1 MGVALGAQ
9 KVGHY
14 ELKERL
20 GSGGMAEVFLA
31 ASPRRPV
38 VAVKRVLPGL
48 AVDEEFRAMFWDEA
62 CIMAQLA
69 HPNVVRLFDY
79 GEADE
84 TLYLALEYVDGPSVA
99 RYLRKAARDKFDP
112 NISAALSIVTQLL
125 TGLEYVHEAA
135 SLEGKPLN
143 IIHRDISPGNVLLTR
158 GGQAKLGDFGIV
170 RSEFLARR
178 TQPGELKGKIG
189 YMSPEQAEG
198 LKVDRRSDLFSAGI
212 ILAELLTLRPL
223 FLGKSEFDT
232 LTRTV
237 KSDLSTWHRFSEP
250 VPEALRTVT
259 ERALSKNPA
268 ERFATARE
276 MRDALLQVALLLG
289 IEVECRD
296 VAEDLV
302 RVGLTPREGG
312 LSGERP
318 RVHGPGAGAK
328 SGVPSSAIGANPTR
342 PGDRASELRPSEIRP
357 GETRPNDPHLRPVS
371 EPAPR
376 SERDSR
382 WVGLPPFRR
391 GRGVWRAEFRATNLM
406 SHLFAA
412 LRRVGDGG
420 VELTHGSNG
429 LYLEVVRGSIVAAHD
444 ESSGARLVGGGFSPL
459 GQLLIDEGAL
469 EPGNLDLVVK
479 ASRSEGLRLG
489 EYLLREG
496 RIRDG
501 VLDRLLARQFRVRL
515 GQWATVQSGR
525 VAALVLDDE
534 GSREDRRDPD
544 HVPDSIPQVVEALR
558 EAYSAESL
566 SLTLSPFLN
575 SSILPAC
582 GCTDPAQF
590 GFTSAEWRVLKTVL
604 EGGVLEG
611 RRTADVLREV
621 VDERL
626 ARRREA
632 EFSLLV
638 GLAAGILQAPL

>member
-1 MGVALGAQ
+1 MGVVLGAQ

-31 ASPRRPV
+31 ASPRRPL

-125 TGLEYVHEAA
+125 TGLEYVHGAA

-143 IIHRDISPGNVLLTR
+143 IVHRDISPGNVLLTR
-158 GGQAKLGDFGIV
+158 SGQAKLGDFGIV

-198 LKVDRRSDLFSAGI
+198 LKVDCRSDLFSAGI

-250 VPEALRTVT
+250 LPEALRAVT
-259 ERALSKNPA
+259 ERALAKNPA
-268 ERFATARE
+268 ERFTTARE
-276 MRDALLQVALLLG
+276 MKEALVQVALLLG
-289 IEVECRD
+289 IEIECRD
-296 VAEDLV
+296 VAEELI
-302 RVGLTPREGG
+302 RVGLTTRDEG

-318 RVHGPGAGAK
+318 RVDIHLPGP
-328 SGVPSSAIGANPTR
+328 SPVTSTTV
-342 PGDRASELRPSEIRP
+342 RP
-357 GETRPNDPHLRPVS
+357 GEGRVRIS
-371 EPAPR
+371 EPAPV

-382 WVGLPPFRR
+382 WVGLPAFRR
-391 GRGVWRAEFRATNLM
+391 GRGVWRAEFRGTNLM

-412 LRRVGDGG
+412 LRRVTTGG
-420 VELTHGSNG
+420 VELTFGSKE
-429 LYLEVVRGSIVAAHD
+429 LYLEVVRGRIVAAHD
-444 ESSGARLVGGGFSPL
+444 GSSGLGFLPL
-459 GQLLIDEGAL
+459 GKLLVDEGAL
-469 EPGNLDLVVK
+469 DESNLEATVT
-479 ASRSEGLRLG
+479 ASRVQGVRLG
-489 EYLLREG
+489 EYLLSEG
-496 RIRDG
+496 RIREG
-501 VLDRLLARQFRVRL
+501 VLDRLLARQFRARL
-515 GQWATVQSGR
+515 GDWVLVQSGR
-525 VAALVLDDE
+525 VAALVLE
-534 GSREDRRDPD
+534 EDARRDPD
-544 HVPDSIPQVVEALR
+544 FVPDSIPQVVEALR
-558 EAYSAESL
+558 EAYTAEGL
-566 SLTLSPFLN
+566 SLAVAPFLN

-582 GCTDPAQF
+582 GCTDPVQF
-590 GFTSAEWRVLKTVL
+590 GLTSAEWRVLKTVL

-611 RRTADVLREV
+611 RRTSDVLREV

-632 EFSLLV
+632 EFALLV
-638 GLAAGILQAPL
+638 GLSSGILHAPL